1 MYFIKVFFLR
11 SRNSLK
17 YENPIDMYICHFIK
31 LCTKMYNFL
40 TVIYK

>member
-1 MYFIKVFFLR
+1 MCILLKFFPR
-11 SRNSLK
+11 PRNSLK
-17 YENPIDMYICHFIK
+17 YGNPIDTYICHFIK